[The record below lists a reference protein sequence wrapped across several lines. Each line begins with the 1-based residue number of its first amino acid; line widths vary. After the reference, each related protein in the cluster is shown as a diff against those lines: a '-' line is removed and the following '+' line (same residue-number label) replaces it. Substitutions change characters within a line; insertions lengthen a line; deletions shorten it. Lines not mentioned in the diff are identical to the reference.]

1 MLLTK
6 STQSGSKTNQ
16 GILWGCCDGW
26 QDESEPLLELQQKMA
41 HSVNPPAISL
51 FRTVG
56 DLVYGSTGSIC
67 DVA

>member
-1 MLLTK
+1 M
-6 STQSGSKTNQ
+6 
-16 GILWGCCDGW
+16 DGKM
-26 QDESEPLLELQQKMA
+26 DRMPLLELQQKMA
-41 HSVNPPAISL
+41 HSLHPPAIFL